1 MGRTRRVFRLVFTEW
16 PPLVIAL
23 ASGAGYIFLQ
33 LVPPL
38 FIRDAMSIIGGKQGQ
53 VVHSIGSAI
62 FWLLIANAFRSVLFL
77 ESNQMGHIAGYR
89 VVRNLRLEVY
99 GHLQRLSPAFYTKEK
114 TGFLVSKVVNDVDT
128 MELFVA
134 HALLQVFTSLMLL
147 LGTAV
152 IMFII
157 NWRLAVVS
165 LAPIPPLVFV
175 AFSFGKKMQLNYRA
189 LRSSLADLAAQLT
202 DSLSGM
208 VVIQAFTRENAE
220 LRKLGARADSLYRHF
235 ISASWLFHASSPL
248 IEFLGGLGTVLVL
261 WVGSGALGGASVADL
276 VAFFLYTRFFYVPIS
291 QIGQINDQV
300 QNALAGADRIF
311 DVLDAKPEIRE
322 AGDAVAPVQPAWSVE
337 FRAVDFGYGNE
348 PDVLHQVSFTVG
360 EGEMLAIVGPSGA
373 GKTTITKL
381 LDRFYDVQRGS
392 ILVAGRD
399 VRTLPLQ
406 FLRQHVGLVLQ
417 DVFLFDGTVL
427 DNLLV
432 GCPDATTDQVIAAAI
447 AANAHEFIVALP
459 DQYETLVGERGVRLS
474 GGQKQRLSIARAI
487 LKDAP
492 ILVLDEATSSVDTA
506 SEALIQEA
514 LSRLATAP
522 LGRQV
527 RIGESSL
534 PMRRRTTIVVAHRLS
549 TIKHADR
556 ILVMEH
562 GRIVEEGA
570 HEALMQRGGLYSEL
584 YRAQLRRQEWG
595 LV

>member
-1 MGRTRRVFRLVFTEW
+1 MVTY
-16 PPLVIAL
+16 
-23 ASGAGYIFLQ
+23 S
-33 LVPPL
+33 
-38 FIRDAMSIIGGKQGQ
+38 
-53 VVHSIGSAI
+53 
-62 FWLLIANAFRSVLFL
+62 
-77 ESNQMGHIAGYR
+77 
-89 VVRNLRLEVY
+89 
-99 GHLQRLSPAFYTKEK
+99 SPACR
-114 TGFLVSKVVNDVDT
+114 
-128 MELFVA
+128 
-134 HALLQVFTSLMLL
+134 HTSC
-147 LGTAV
+147 
-152 IMFII
+152 
-157 NWRLAVVS
+157 
-165 LAPIPPLVFV
+165 
-175 AFSFGKKMQLNYRA
+175 
-189 LRSSLADLAAQLT
+189 
-202 DSLSGM
+202 
-208 VVIQAFTRENAE
+208 
-220 LRKLGARADSLYRHF
+220 ARA
-235 ISASWLFHASSPL
+235 
-248 IEFLGGLGTVLVL
+248 
-261 WVGSGALGGASVADL
+261 
-276 VAFFLYTRFFYVPIS
+276 AFFLYTRFFYVPIS

-311 DVLDAKPEIRE
+311 DVLDTKPEIRE

-348 PDVLHQVSFTVG
+348 PDVLHQVSLTVG

-527 RIGESSL
+527 LMGESSL

>member
-1 MGRTRRVFRLVFTEW
+1 MTRTRRVYVLIFAQW
-16 PPLVIAL
+16 QPLAVAL
-23 ASGAGYIFLQ
+23 AAGAGYIFLQ

-38 FIRDAMSIIGGKQGQ
+38 FIRDAMSIISGKQGQ

-62 FWLLIANAFRSVLFL
+62 FWLLVANAFRSVLFL
-77 ESNQMGHIAGYR
+77 VSNQMGHIAGYR

-99 GHLQRLSPAFYTKEK
+99 AHLQRLSPAFYTKEK
-114 TGFLVSKVVNDVDT
+114 TGYLVSKVVNDVDT

-134 HALLQVFTSLMLL
+134 HALLQMFTSLMLL

-157 NWRLAVVS
+157 NWRLAIVS
-165 LAPIPPLVFV
+165 LAPIPPLIIV
-175 AFSFGKKMQLNYRA
+175 AFSFGKKMQHNYRS

-208 VVIQAFTRENAE
+208 LVIQAFTREDAE
-220 LRKLGARADSLYRHF
+220 LKKLGHRADSLYRHF
-235 ISASWLFHASSPL
+235 IQASWLFHASSPL
-248 IEFLGGLGTVLVL
+248 IEFLGGLGTILVL
-261 WVGSGALGGASVADL
+261 WVGSGALGGASIEDL

-311 DVLDAKPEIRE
+311 DALDAKPEIDD
-322 AGDAVAPVQPAWSVE
+322 AGAGTAPTHPTWTVE
-337 FRAVDFGYGNE
+337 FRDVNFGYGQE
-348 PDVLHQVSFTVG
+348 PDVLRNVSFRVG

-373 GKTTITKL
+373 GKTTMTKL
-381 LDRFYDVQRGS
+381 LDRFYDVQRGAV
-392 ILVAGRD
+392 LVAGRD
-399 VRTLPLQ
+399 VRTLPMQ

-432 GCPDATTDQVIAAAI
+432 GRPDATTAQVIAAAE
-447 AANAHEFIVALP
+447 AANAHEFIVDLP
-459 DQYETLVGERGVRLS
+459 DQYDTMVGERGIRLS
-474 GGQKQRLSIARAI
+474 GGQKQRISIARAI

-506 SEALIQEA
+506 SETLIQEA

-522 LGRQV
+522 LGSV
-527 RIGESSL
+527 APEDSNL
-534 PMRRRTTIVVAHRLS
+534 PARRRTTIVVAHRLS

-556 ILVMEH
+556 IIVLEH
-562 GRIVEEGA
+562 GSIVEEGA
-570 HEALMQRGGLYSEL
+570 HDVLMQRGGLYSEL
-584 YRAQLRRQEWG
+584 YRAQLRRQEWE

>member
-1 MGRTRRVFRLVFTEW
+1 M
-16 PPLVIAL
+16 
-23 ASGAGYIFLQ
+23 
-33 LVPPL
+33 
-38 FIRDAMSIIGGKQGQ
+38 
-53 VVHSIGSAI
+53 
-62 FWLLIANAFRSVLFL
+62 
-77 ESNQMGHIAGYR
+77 
-89 VVRNLRLEVY
+89 
-99 GHLQRLSPAFYTKEK
+99 
-114 TGFLVSKVVNDVDT
+114 
-128 MELFVA
+128 A
-134 HALLQVFTSLMLL
+134 HALLQMFTSLILL

-157 NWRLAVVS
+157 NWRLAIVS
-165 LAPIPPLVFV
+165 LAPIPPLVIV
-175 AFSFGKKMQLNYRA
+175 AFSFGKKMQHNYRS

-202 DSLSGM
+202 DSPSGM
-208 VVIQAFTRENAE
+208 VVIQAFTREDAE
-220 LRKLGARADSLYRHF
+220 LRKLGTRADSLYRHF
-235 ISASWLFHASSPL
+235 IQASWLFHASSPL
-248 IEFLGGLGTVLVL
+248 IEFLGGLGTILVL
-261 WVGSGALGGASVADL
+261 WVGSGALGGASISDL

-300 QNALAGADRIF
+300 QNALAGAERIF
-311 DVLDAKPEIRE
+311 DVLDAKPEIGE
-322 AGDAVAPVQPAWSVE
+322 SGDATAPVLPSWSVE
-337 FRAVDFGYGNE
+337 FRAVDFGYSNE
-348 PDVLHQVSFTVG
+348 PDVLHQVSFRVG

-381 LDRFYDVQRGS
+381 LDRFYDVQHGAVL
-392 ILVAGRD
+392 IAGRD

-417 DVFLFDGTVL
+417 DVFLFDGSVL
-427 DNLLV
+427 DNLLI
-432 GCPDATTDQVIAAAI
+432 GRPDATTAQVIAAAT
-447 AANAHEFIVALP
+447 AANAHEFIVDLP
-459 DQYETLVGERGVRLS
+459 DRYDTPVGERGVRLS

-522 LGRQV
+522 LGNEAR
-527 RIGESSL
+527 EDPTTS
-534 PMRRRTTIVVAHRLS
+534 PRRRTTIVVAHRLS

-562 GRIVEEGA
+562 GSIVEEGT

-584 YRAQLRRQEWG
+584 YRAQLRRQEWE